1 MKREVKLGSHTRSEL
16 DCLSLQVSAAGF
28 PDCVFVALFR
38 IAVKTIKEQVA
49 ECIGGFALTWSSLF
63 LLSFKSQASLGVVSS
78 GGGGLC
84 CGLGCHLKNKQM
96 VKRV

>member
-49 ECIGGFALTWSSLF
+49 ECRRGLLF
-63 LLSFKSQASLGVVSS
+63 FFFRLRARPPWV
-78 GGGGLC
+78 
-84 CGLGCHLKNKQM
+84 
-96 VKRV
+96 